1 MATTKRLY
9 TIKIVLTKNNDAY
22 EKEFIIDKM
31 SQILLENFA
40 EKTMETEI
48 AKLNLLMLRENAYI
62 DSDVLQQIKSLT
74 SKSQNNK
81 YKFMEFSGRNEV
93 DIKNEFYETI
103 GNHSLVAIRNET
115 LKFILQIALEFLNND
130 EVQTSIQS
138 KATTPDK
145 QAALQSER
153 DNEITK
159 VNDFITRINSDAN
172 EEKFYDD
179 VIKNLFRLLTSK
191 PLMSEIKNK
200 YNIINKDKTK
210 DKNNEKFRTNL
221 SNIMLNKSSELD
233 DTIKFHAHEKYEY
246 FLDTKYLDYIFSA
259 ISDNLSKALNPDTNS
274 GIYRTPTLFNTKEKR
289 MQIIKENVKYVF
301 PNKTNIELLDD
312 NEEQTVLLFHNIL
325 YIIKKIY
332 LVDTTIINAEDIDS
346 GTTKKFYVKN
356 LKLEENNPFIRSM
369 GPDSSLIATIK
380 FRADITYINRN
391 PILKINYILDNKEI
405 LDNTIPLKISDFE
418 PNNFLTNPSSNN
430 YKSIYIYDTIEYNL
444 YDAKIKRL
452 LNSIKIQ
459 KIIKNKEEMFF
470 NETALNEFNDL
481 LDIKFENLD
490 KKIIDRAEI
499 IENDNKIKDRN
510 IPLNII
516 YLLKNVLKLY
526 NGKEIKHNNDKYF
539 VYDTLITYKLT
550 DNEDTTKNTPK
561 TTPKFYSIAQNKV
574 IDYKNINSEKVIK
587 LFKKKRE
594 LMLPNNQSAPVDSG
608 PAPAAP
614 GPAGPAGPAGPGPSP
629 APRPNIH
636 LTDKFD
642 VYKIIPK
649 DNRLSDTNTYL
660 IFIVFLCYKADE
672 QGNKP
677 NMQKRLVA
685 EVCLERAR
693 TLDRAFNDLFY
704 TKLNIPETYLYTK
717 LLNFNKSK
725 KAIPAIL
732 DKKDETNSDKKYETN
747 SDKKYETNSDKKYET
762 NSYKMKKEGFDL
774 EEKKIIGG
782 KKKYTLK
789 IKHK

>member
-1 MATTKRLY
+1 MAATTKRLY
-9 TIKIVLTKNNDAY
+9 TIKIVLTKNNDPY
-22 EKEFIIDKM
+22 EKEFIIDNM

-40 EKTMETEI
+40 EQSMASAI
-48 AKLNLLMLRENAYI
+48 AELKLLMSRENAYI

-74 SKSQNNK
+74 SKSQNSK
-81 YKFMEFSGRNEV
+81 YKFMEFSSRNEV

-103 GNHSLVAIRNET
+103 GNHSLVAVRNDT
-115 LKFILQIALEFLNND
+115 LKFILQIALDFLNNN

-153 DNEITK
+153 ENEITK
-159 VNDFITRINSDAN
+159 VNDFIARIDSDAN
-172 EEKFYDD
+172 EEIFYDD

-210 DKNNEKFRTNL
+210 DKFNEKFRTNL
-221 SNIMLNKSSELD
+221 SNIMLNKSTELD
-233 DTIKFHAHEKYEY
+233 DTIQFHAHEKYEY

-332 LVDTTIINAEDIDS
+332 LVDTTIINAEDIDN

-490 KKIIDRAEI
+490 EKITDKADKAEI

-539 VYDTLITYKLT
+539 VYDTLISHKLP
-550 DNEDTTKNTPK
+550 DNEDTAKTKPK
-561 TTPKFYSIAQNKV
+561 PTSTTSPKFYSIVQNKV

-594 LMLPNNQSAPVDSG
+594 LMLPNDQSVPVDSG
-608 PAPAAP
+608 PAAPAA
-614 GPAGPAGPAGPGPSP
+614 PAGPAP

-693 TLDRAFNDLFY
+693 TLDKAFNDLFY

-725 KAIPAIL
+725 KANPAIL
-732 DKKDETNSDKKYETN
+732 DKKYETN
-747 SDKKYETNSDKKYET
+747 SDKKYETNYDKKDET
-762 NSYKMKKEGFDL
+762 KSYKMKKEGFDL

>member
-40 EKTMETEI
+40 ERSMDTTI
-48 AKLNLLMLRENAYI
+48 AELKLLMSRENAYI

-74 SKSQNNK
+74 SKSQNSK

-103 GNHSLVAIRNET
+103 GNHSLVAIRNDT
-115 LKFILQIALEFLNND
+115 LKFILQIALDFLNND

-153 DNEITK
+153 ENEITK
-159 VNDFITRINSDAN
+159 IQRFIDRINSDAN
-172 EEKFYDD
+172 EEIFYDD

-200 YNIINKDKTK
+200 YNIINKDKDK
-210 DKNNEKFRTNL
+210 DKINEKFRTNL
-221 SNIMLNKSSELD
+221 SNIMLNKSSDLD
-233 DTIKFHAHEKYEY
+233 DTIKFHTHEKYEY

-259 ISDNLSKALNPDTNS
+259 INDNMNKALNPDTYS

-481 LDIKFENLD
+481 LDIKFEGLD
-490 KKIIDRAEI
+490 KKIIDNDRAEI

-539 VYDTLITYKLT
+539 VYDTLISHKLP
-550 DNEDTTKNTPK
+550 DNEDTTKTTP
-561 TTPKFYSIAQNKV
+561 TSTSRPTSTPTSTPKFYSIAQNKV

-608 PAPAAP
+608 
-614 GPAGPAGPAGPGPSP
+614 P

-677 NMQKRLVA
+677 NMQKRLVT

-693 TLDRAFNDLFY
+693 TLDKAFNDLFY

-732 DKKDETNSDKKYETN
+732 DKKDETNYDKKDETN
-747 SDKKYETNSDKKYET
+747 YDKKDETK
-762 NSYKMKKEGFDL
+762 SYKMKKEGFDL

>member
-48 AKLNLLMLRENAYI
+48 AKLNLLMSRENAYI

-74 SKSQNNK
+74 SKSQNTK

-103 GNHSLVAIRNET
+103 GNYSLVAIRNDT
-115 LKFILQIALEFLNND
+115 LKFILQIALDFLKND
-130 EVQTSIQS
+130 EVQTSIKS
-138 KATTPDK
+138 KVPIEK

-153 DNEITK
+153 ENEITK
-159 VNDFITRINSDAN
+159 VNGFITRITSDAN
-172 EEKFYDD
+172 EETFYDD
-179 VIKNLFRLLTSK
+179 VIKQLFRLLTSK

-200 YNIINKDKTK
+200 YNIINKDKAK
-210 DKNNEKFRTNL
+210 DKINKTFRTNL

-233 DTIKFHAHEKYEY
+233 DTIKFHTHEKYEY

-259 ISDNLSKALNPDTNS
+259 ISDNMSKALNPDTNS

-356 LKLEENNPFIRSM
+356 LILEENNPFIRSM

-470 NETALNEFNDL
+470 NETALNEFNHL
-481 LDIKFENLD
+481 LDIKFEGLD
-490 KKIIDRAEI
+490 KKITDPAEI
-499 IENDNKIKDRN
+499 TENDNKIKDRN

-550 DNEDTTKNTPK
+550 DNEDITKTTPTSRP
-561 TTPKFYSIAQNKV
+561 TSTPKFYSIAQNKV

-608 PAPAAP
+608 PA
-614 GPAGPAGPAGPGPSP
+614 GPGPGP
-629 APRPNIH
+629 GPGPNVH

-649 DNRLSDTNTYL
+649 DERLRDTNTYL

-693 TLDRAFNDLFY
+693 TLDKAFNDLFY

-717 LLNFNKSK
+717 LLNFNRSK
-725 KAIPAIL
+725 KADP
-732 DKKDETNSDKKYETN
+732 DKKYETN
-747 SDKKYETNSDKKYET
+747 PDKKYETDPEKKYETNPDKKYET
-762 NSYKMKKEGFDL
+762 NSYKMKKEGIDL

>member
-1 MATTKRLY
+1 MAATTKRLY

-40 EKTMETEI
+40 EHSMDSAI
-48 AKLNLLMLRENAYI
+48 AELKLLMSRENAYI

-74 SKSQNNK
+74 SKSQNSK
-81 YKFMEFSGRNEV
+81 YKFMEFSGKNEV

-103 GNHSLVAIRNET
+103 GNHSLVAIRNDT

-153 DNEITK
+153 ENEILK
-159 VNDFITRINSDAN
+159 IRRFIARIDSDAN
-172 EEKFYDD
+172 EETFYDD

-210 DKNNEKFRTNL
+210 DKFNEKFRTNL
-221 SNIMLNKSSELD
+221 SNIMLNKSSDLD
-233 DTIKFHAHEKYEY
+233 DTIRFHTHEKYEY

-259 ISDNLSKALNPDTNS
+259 ISDNMSKALNPDTNS

-444 YDAKIKRL
+444 YDDKIKRL

-490 KKIIDRAEI
+490 KKIIDHDETT
-499 IENDNKIKDRN
+499 ENDNKIKDRN

-550 DNEDTTKNTPK
+550 DNEDTTK

-608 PAPAAP
+608 PAPAA
-614 GPAGPAGPAGPGPSP
+614 GPGPAGPGPGP
-629 APRPNIH
+629 IPNVH

-649 DNRLSDTNTYL
+649 DNRLKDTNTYL

-704 TKLNIPETYLYTK
+704 NKLNIPETYLYTK

-725 KAIPAIL
+725 KADP
-732 DKKDETNSDKKYETN
+732 EKKYETN

-762 NSYKMKKEGFDL
+762 KSYKMKKEGFDL

>member
-1 MATTKRLY
+1 MAATTKRLY
-9 TIKIVLTKNNDAY
+9 TIKIVLTKNNDPY
-22 EKEFIIDKM
+22 EKEFIIDNM

-40 EKTMETEI
+40 EHDMTPDTTK
-48 AKLNLLMLRENAYI
+48 AKLLMSRENAYI

-81 YKFMEFSGRNEV
+81 YKFMEFSGKNEV

-103 GNHSLVAIRNET
+103 GNHSLVAIRNDT
-115 LKFILQIALEFLNND
+115 LKFILQIALEFLKNE

-153 DNEITK
+153 ETEITK
-159 VNDFITRINSDAN
+159 VNNFITRITSDAN
-172 EEKFYDD
+172 EGTFYDD

-210 DKNNEKFRTNL
+210 DKINEKFRTNL

-233 DTIKFHAHEKYEY
+233 DTIKFHTHEKYEY

-380 FRADITYINRN
+380 FIADITYINRN

-481 LDIKFENLD
+481 LDIKFEGLD
-490 KKIIDRAEI
+490 KKIINQAEI
-499 IENDNKIKDRN
+499 TENDNKIKDRN

-550 DNEDTTKNTPK
+550 DNEDTTKTTP
-561 TTPKFYSIAQNKV
+561 TSTPKFYSIAQNKV

-594 LMLPNNQSAPVDSG
+594 LMLPNGQPASLDSG
-608 PAPAAP
+608 PGPGP
-614 GPAGPAGPAGPGPSP
+614 GPAQ
-629 APRPNIH
+629 APPIPNVH

-649 DNRLSDTNTYL
+649 DNRLKDTNTYL

-704 TKLNIPETYLYTK
+704 NKLNIPETYLYTK

-725 KAIPAIL
+725 KADP
-732 DKKDETNSDKKYETN
+732 DKKYETN
-747 SDKKYETNSDKKYET
+747 SDKNYET
-762 NSYKMKKEGFDL
+762 NSYKMKKEGIDL

>member
-1 MATTKRLY
+1 MAATTKRLY
-9 TIKIVLTKNNDAY
+9 TIKIVLTKNNDPY
-22 EKEFIIDKM
+22 EKEFIIDNM

-40 EKTMETEI
+40 EQSMASAI
-48 AKLNLLMLRENAYI
+48 AELKLLMSRENAYI

-74 SKSQNNK
+74 SKSQNSK
-81 YKFMEFSGRNEV
+81 YKFMEFSGKNEV

-103 GNHSLVAIRNET
+103 GNHSLVAIRNDT

-153 DNEITK
+153 ENEILK
-159 VNDFITRINSDAN
+159 IQRFITRIDSDAN
-172 EEKFYDD
+172 EETFYDD

-221 SNIMLNKSSELD
+221 SNIMLNKSSDLD
-233 DTIKFHAHEKYEY
+233 DTIRFHTHEKYEY

-259 ISDNLSKALNPDTNS
+259 ISDNMSKALNPDTNS

-444 YDAKIKRL
+444 YDDKIKRL

-490 KKIIDRAEI
+490 KKITDEAEI
-499 IENDNKIKDRN
+499 TKNDNKIKDRN

-539 VYDTLITYKLT
+539 VYDTLITYKLP
-550 DNEDTTKNTPK
+550 DNEYTTKTKPK
-561 TTPKFYSIAQNKV
+561 PTSTTTPKFYSIAQNKV

-608 PAPAAP
+608 LAPA
-614 GPAGPAGPAGPGPSP
+614 AGPGPSP
-629 APRPNIH
+629 SPGPSPKPNIH

-649 DNRLSDTNTYL
+649 DNRLKDTNTYL

-672 QGNKP
+672 KGNKP

-725 KAIPAIL
+725 KADP
-732 DKKDETNSDKKYETN
+732 DKKYETN
-747 SDKKYETNSDKKYET
+747 PDKKYETDPEKKYET
-762 NSYKMKKEGFDL
+762 NYDKKDETKSYKMKKEGFDL

>member
-1 MATTKRLY
+1 MAATTKRLY

-40 EKTMETEI
+40 EKFMDDEI
-48 AKLNLLMLRENAYI
+48 SKAKLLMSRENAYI

-81 YKFMEFSGRNEV
+81 YKFIEFSGKNEV
-93 DIKNEFYETI
+93 VIKNEFYEII
-103 GNHSLVAIRNET
+103 GNYYVVAIRNDT
-115 LKFILQIALEFLNND
+115 LKFILQIALDFLNND
-130 EVQTSIQS
+130 QVQTSIQS
-138 KATTPDK
+138 KEPADK
-145 QAALQSER
+145 RAALQSER
-153 DNEITK
+153 ENEIEKIK
-159 VNDFITRINSDAN
+159 VFISRITTNPN
-172 EEKFYDD
+172 EETFYDD
-179 VIKNLFRLLTSK
+179 VIKNLYRLLTSK
-191 PLMSEIKNK
+191 LLMSELKNK

-210 DKNNEKFRTNL
+210 DIINEKFRTNL
-221 SNIMLNKSSELD
+221 NNIMLNKSSELD
-233 DTIKFHAHEKYEY
+233 DTIKFHEHEKYEY
-246 FLDTKYLDYIFSA
+246 FLDPKYLEYIFTA
-259 ISDNLSKALNPDTNS
+259 ISDNMSKALNPDTTS
-274 GIYRTPTLFNTKEKR
+274 VIYRTPTLFNTKEKR

-312 NEEQTVLLFHNIL
+312 NEEQIVLLFHNIL

-332 LVDTTIINAEDIDS
+332 LVDSTIIDAEDIDS
-346 GTTKKFYVKN
+346 GTNKKFYVKN

-369 GPDSSLIATIK
+369 APDSSLIATIK
-380 FRADITYINRN
+380 FRADITYINQN

-405 LDNTIPLKISDFE
+405 SDPTIPLKISDFD
-418 PNNFLTNPSSNN
+418 PNNFLINPSSKN
-430 YKSIYIYDTIEYNL
+430 YKSIYIYDTIEYLL
-444 YDAKIKRL
+444 YDSKIKRL

-490 KKIIDRAEI
+490 NKITDEAEI
-499 IENDNKIKDRN
+499 TKNDNKIKDRN

-516 YLLKNVLKLY
+516 YFLKNVLKLY

-539 VYDTLITYKLT
+539 VYDTLITHKLP
-550 DNEDTTKNTPK
+550 DNEDNAKTTPK
-561 TTPKFYSIAQNKV
+561 TSLKFYSIAQNKV
-574 IDYKNINSEKVIK
+574 IDYKNVNSEKVIK

-594 LMLPNNQSAPVDSG
+594 LMIPPPLNSAAPIDQTVPDG
-608 PAPAAP
+608 QVVPAPA
-614 GPAGPAGPAGPGPSP
+614 P
-629 APRPNIH
+629 APRSNVH

-642 VYKIIPK
+642 VYKILSK
-649 DNRLSDTNTYL
+649 DKRIATNSYL

-677 NMQKRLVA
+677 NIQKRLVA

-693 TLDRAFNDLFY
+693 TLDKAFNDLFY
-704 TKLNIPETYLYTK
+704 NKLNIPETYLYTK
-717 LLNFNKSK
+717 LLNFNRSK
-725 KAIPAIL
+725 KADP
-732 DKKDETNSDKKYETN
+732 DKKYETN
-747 SDKKYETNSDKKYET
+747 PDKKYETNPDKKYET
-762 NSYKMKKEGFDL
+762 NSYKMKKEGIDL

>member
-1 MATTKRLY
+1 MAATTKRLY

-40 EKTMETEI
+40 EHSMDSAI
-48 AKLNLLMLRENAYI
+48 AELKLLMSRENAYI

-74 SKSQNNK
+74 SKSQNSK
-81 YKFMEFSGRNEV
+81 YKFMEFSGKNEV

-103 GNHSLVAIRNET
+103 GNHSLVAIRNDT

-153 DNEITK
+153 ENEILK
-159 VNDFITRINSDAN
+159 IRRFIARIDSDAN
-172 EEKFYDD
+172 EETFYDD

-210 DKNNEKFRTNL
+210 DKFNEKFRTNL
-221 SNIMLNKSSELD
+221 SNIMLNKSSDLD
-233 DTIKFHAHEKYEY
+233 DTIRFHTHEKYEY

-259 ISDNLSKALNPDTNS
+259 ISDNMSKALNPDTNS

-444 YDAKIKRL
+444 YDDKIKRL

-490 KKIIDRAEI
+490 KKIIDHDETT
-499 IENDNKIKDRN
+499 ENDNKIKDRN

-550 DNEDTTKNTPK
+550 DNEDTTK

-608 PAPAAP
+608 PAPAA
-614 GPAGPAGPAGPGPSP
+614 GPGPAGPGPGP
-629 APRPNIH
+629 IPNVH

-649 DNRLSDTNTYL
+649 DNRLKDTNTYL

-704 TKLNIPETYLYTK
+704 NKLNIPETYLYTK

-725 KAIPAIL
+725 KADP
-732 DKKDETNSDKKYETN
+732 EKKYETN
-747 SDKKYETNSDKKYET
+747 SDKKYETK
-762 NSYKMKKEGFDL
+762 SYKMKKEGFDL

>member
-1 MATTKRLY
+1 
-9 TIKIVLTKNNDAY
+9 
-22 EKEFIIDKM
+22 M
-31 SQILLENFA
+31 S
-40 EKTMETEI
+40 
-48 AKLNLLMLRENAYI
+48 RENAYI
-62 DSDVLQQIKSLT
+62 DSDVLQKIKSLT
-74 SKSQNNK
+74 SKSQNTK
-81 YKFMEFSGRNEV
+81 YKFMEFSGKNEV

-103 GNHSLVAIRNET
+103 GNHSLVAIRNDT
-115 LKFILQIALEFLNND
+115 LKFILQIALDFLNND

-138 KATTPDK
+138 KVTADK
-145 QAALQSER
+145 QQALQSER
-153 DNEITK
+153 ENEIAK
-159 VNDFITRINSDAN
+159 IQRFIARINSDAN
-172 EEKFYDD
+172 EETFYDD

-191 PLMSEIKNK
+191 PLMSDIKNK
-200 YNIINKDKTK
+200 YNIINKDKAK
-210 DKNNEKFRTNL
+210 DKINETFRTNL

-233 DTIKFHAHEKYEY
+233 DTIKFHTHEKYEY
-246 FLDTKYLDYIFSA
+246 FLYTKYLDYIFSA
-259 ISDNLSKALNPDTNS
+259 ISDNMSKALNPDTNS

-452 LNSIKIQ
+452 FNSIKIQ

-470 NETALNEFNDL
+470 NETALNEFNEL
-481 LDIKFENLD
+481 LDIKFEGLD
-490 KKIIDRAEI
+490 KKITAKDEI
-499 IENDNKIKDRN
+499 TKNDNKIKDRN

-516 YLLKNVLKLY
+516 YLLKKVLKLY

-539 VYDTLITYKLT
+539 VYDTLITHKLP
-550 DNEDTTKNTPK
+550 DNVDSAK
-561 TTPKFYSIAQNKV
+561 TTPKFYSIAQNKS
-574 IDYKNINSEKVIK
+574 IDYKNVNSEKVIK

-594 LMLPNNQSAPVDSG
+594 LMIPNIQIRALDSG
-608 PAPAAP
+608 PVPATPAPATPAPAVPGTAPAPAAA
-614 GPAGPAGPAGPGPSP
+614 PAAAPAIPPP
-629 APRPNIH
+629 PNVH

-649 DNRLSDTNTYL
+649 DNRLKDTNTYL

-704 TKLNIPETYLYTK
+704 TKLNIPETYLYSK

-732 DKKDETNSDKKYETN
+732 DKKGETNSDKKYETN

-762 NSYKMKKEGFDL
+762 NSYKMKKEGIDL

>member
-9 TIKIVLTKNNDAY
+9 TIKIVLTKNNDPY

-40 EKTMETEI
+40 EHSMDSAI
-48 AKLNLLMLRENAYI
+48 AELKLLMSRENAYI

-74 SKSQNNK
+74 SKSQNSK
-81 YKFMEFSGRNEV
+81 YKFMEFSKKSEV
-93 DIKNEFYETI
+93 DIKNEFYEII
-103 GNHSLVAIRNET
+103 GNYSDVTIRNET
-115 LKFILQIALEFLNND
+115 LKFILQIALDFLNND
-130 EVQTSIQS
+130 QVQTAIQS
-138 KATTPDK
+138 KATPDK
-145 QAALQSER
+145 QAALRSER
-153 DNEITK
+153 ESEKTK
-159 VNDFITRINSDAN
+159 VQELIIGLARDAN
-172 EEKFYDD
+172 EETFYDD

-200 YNIINKDKTK
+200 YNIINKDKAK
-210 DKNNEKFRTNL
+210 DIDNEKFRTNL
-221 SNIMLNKSSELD
+221 SNIMLNKSSDLD
-233 DTIKFHAHEKYEY
+233 DTIKFHTHEKYEY

-259 ISDNLSKALNPDTNS
+259 INDNMSKALNPDTYS

-490 KKIIDRAEI
+490 EKITDKADKAEI

-539 VYDTLITYKLT
+539 VYDTLITYKLP
-550 DNEDTTKNTPK
+550 DNEDTTKTTSK
-561 TTPKFYSIAQNKV
+561 TTPTTSPKFYSITQNKV
-574 IDYKNINSEKVIK
+574 IDYKNVNSEKVIK

-594 LMLPNNQSAPVDSG
+594 LMLPNDQSVPVDSG
-608 PAPAAP
+608 P
-614 GPAGPAGPAGPGPSP
+614 G
-629 APRPNIH
+629 PRPNIH

-649 DNRLSDTNTYL
+649 DNRLKDTNTYL

-693 TLDRAFNDLFY
+693 TLDKAFNDLFY

-725 KAIPAIL
+725 KANPAIPAIPAIL
-732 DKKDETNSDKKYETN
+732 DKKDETNYDKKDET
-747 SDKKYETNSDKKYET
+747 K
-762 NSYKMKKEGFDL
+762 SYKMKKEGFDL

>member
-1 MATTKRLY
+1 MAATTKRLY
-9 TIKIVLTKNNDAY
+9 TIKIVLTKNNDPY
-22 EKEFIIDKM
+22 EKEFIIDNM

-40 EKTMETEI
+40 EKTMEEVISKSKST
-48 AKLNLLMLRENAYI
+48 LLMSRENAYI

-74 SKSQNNK
+74 SKSQNSK
-81 YKFMEFSGRNEV
+81 YKFMEFSGKNEL
-93 DIKNEFYETI
+93 DIRNEFYEII
-103 GNHSLVAIRNET
+103 GNNSDVAIRNDT
-115 LKFILQIALEFLNND
+115 LKFILQIALDFLNND
-130 EVQTSIQS
+130 QVQTSIQS
-138 KATTPDK
+138 KVSSDK

-153 DNEITK
+153 ENEITK
-159 VNDFITRINSDAN
+159 VNGFITRITRDAN
-172 EEKFYDD
+172 EETFYDD
-179 VIKNLFRLLTSK
+179 VIKNLYRLLTSK

-200 YNIINKDKTK
+200 YNIINKDKAK
-210 DKNNEKFRTNL
+210 DKINEKFRTNL

-246 FLDTKYLDYIFSA
+246 FLDTKYLDYIFTA
-259 ISDNLSKALNPDTNS
+259 ISDNMSKAVNPDTNS

-481 LDIKFENLD
+481 LDIKFEGLD
-490 KKIIDRAEI
+490 KKITDPAEI
-499 IENDNKIKDRN
+499 TENDNKIKDRN

-539 VYDTLITYKLT
+539 IYDTLITYKLT
-550 DNEDTTKNTPK
+550 DNEDTTK
-561 TTPKFYSIAQNKV
+561 TTPKFYSIAQNKA
-574 IDYKNINSEKVIK
+574 IDYKNVNSEKVSK

-594 LMLPNNQSAPVDSG
+594 LMIPNIQIQALDSG
-608 PAPAAP
+608 PVPGASAAPAVP
-614 GPAGPAGPAGPGPSP
+614 GASAAS
-629 APRPNIH
+629 AAHRPNVH

-649 DNRLSDTNTYL
+649 DKRLKDTNTYL

-677 NMQKRLVA
+677 NMQKRLVT

-732 DKKDETNSDKKYETN
+732 DKKDETNSDKK
-747 SDKKYETNSDKKYET
+747 DETNSDKKYET
-762 NSYKMKKEGFDL
+762 NSYKMKKEGIDL